1 MGSAGSNAGL
11 LSGGTCL
18 PNPPILRRSHDKV
31 LKQFNA
37 KMCLAH
43 PARMPR
49 NPLPLHTFFC
59 GPGAASHTLCFFVPF
74 FALFS
79 TCAHNGNELE
89 L

>member
-11 LSGGTCL
+11 LFGGTCL
-18 PNPPILRRSHDKV
+18 PGPFPRRSHDKV

-37 KMCLAH
+37 KMCLDY
-43 PARMPR
+43 PARIPAFPQPCTHFLWAWR
-49 NPLPLHTFFC
+49 GFTHTF
-59 GPGAASHTLCFFVPF
+59 LLPF